1 MRSNYM
7 NFDTLREM
15 AEYVKKEE
23 EKKKKPIT
31 TATQLKNEI
40 IDAIKPR
47 VSNITDSLGDIEWDL
62 NELKRRVEVLEVET
76 AADRSGKPKRNHRKL
91 VIKVRA

>member
-76 AADRSGKPKRNHRKL
+76 AADRGGPLRET
-91 VIKVRA
+91 

>member
-31 TATQLKNEI
+31 TATQLKM
-40 IDAIKPR
+40 
-47 VSNITDSLGDIEWDL
+47 
-62 NELKRRVEVLEVET
+62 
-76 AADRSGKPKRNHRKL
+76 KL
-91 VIKVRA
+91 LMQ